1 MRCKLRENMT
11 NIEKM
16 IRFYIAIFF
25 MTLSVSTSNYIYLVI
40 TIILLYTAIKKR
52 CFIYGIFGINKNI
65 SKNQYY
71 EMYLDKHNIY
81 KIAIY
86 ENDGNIIYKNHNFF
100 KSYED
105 IENIKELN
113 LNYNDIKLQYI
124 EDDQL
129 NICYIEF

>member
-65 SKNQYY
+65 SKKQYY
-71 EMYLDKHNIY
+71 EMYLDRHNIY

-100 KSYED
+100 KAYEN

-124 EDDQL
+124 EDEQL
-129 NICYIEF
+129 NICYIES